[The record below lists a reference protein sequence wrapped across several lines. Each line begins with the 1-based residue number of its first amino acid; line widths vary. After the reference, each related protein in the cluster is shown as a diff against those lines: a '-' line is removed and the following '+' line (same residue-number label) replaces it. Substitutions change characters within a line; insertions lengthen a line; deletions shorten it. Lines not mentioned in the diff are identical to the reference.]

1 MLCSVDHSFNNIIIY
16 SRSVNCMV
24 GRWVGLC
31 CWGCSAV
38 RRECAWHSKKESQR
52 ETPTPKYVDYI
63 QSRFPFK
70 ADASGGHCYCWQI
83 LRPVATIIL
92 IILGERAFWIPWRLQ
107 QANGDEFLKPD
118 SQTDD
123 PQGTMG
129 EESWRNPICSW
140 NSSEKPKVT
149 CPKVGL
155 LKFKT
160 KLINLRLLCQI
171 ITSSPSLSLSLCV

>member
-1 MLCSVDHSFNNIIIY
+1 MYGWLVV
-16 SRSVNCMV
+16 RS
-24 GRWVGLC
+24 VGLC

-129 EESWRNPICSW
+129 RRSEGTQYVAGIVPRNR
-140 NSSEKPKVT
+140 K
-149 CPKVGL
+149 L
-155 LKFKT
+155 LVQ
-160 KLINLRLLCQI
+160 KLVFSNLKQN
-171 ITSSPSLSLSLCV
+171 